1 MGREDDELALFR
13 TSVSCAALLER
24 LPPAWQLDRKQS
36 TRRALKYRRGTG
48 EVLIVNHDEKGWWDP
63 HSTAKGDV
71 FDLVKHLEPDRN
83 FGQVLQVLRRFVGL
97 PPSYPTFPQEKRRT
111 AADVAIQA
119 RWSASRCLR
128 RGSPAW
134 IYLTEA
140 RGLPPS
146 VVLAAIGADVV
157 REGHRGS
164 AWFAHRDGATVAHV
178 EVRGPDYRGSLRGGT
193 KTLFRLR
200 GNGNGPTHRVAV
212 TEAPIDALSLAAI
225 EDLRADTLYV
235 ATGGGMGPGTLLAIE
250 RALADMA
257 AMQDAVLV
265 GATDADAAGERYAA
279 RHAEMASAAGIAF
292 ARLRPTVGEDWNDMI
307 RRRNG
312 H

>member
-1 MGREDDELALFR
+1 MGGDDELALFR
-13 TSVSCAALLER
+13 TSISCAALLEG
-24 LPPAWQLDRKQS
+24 LPPPWRLDRKQS

-97 PPSYPTFPQEKRRT
+97 PLSYPAFPQETKR
-111 AADVAIQA
+111 AVVHVAIQA

-134 IYLTEA
+134 TYLTKT
-140 RGLPPS
+140 RGLPAAIL
-146 VVLAAIGADVV
+146 LAAIRADVL
-157 REGHRGS
+157 REGYRGS
-164 AWFAHRDGATVAHV
+164 AWFAHRDGATVVHV

-200 GNGNGPTHRVAV
+200 GNGNGPTSRLAV

-225 EDLRADTLYV
+225 EDLRSDTLYV

-250 RALADMA
+250 QVLVEMA
-257 AMQDAVLV
+257 AIPDSVRI
-265 GATDADAAGERYAA
+265 GATDANPAGDRYAT
-279 RHAEMASAAGIAF
+279 RHAEMASAAGVAF
-292 ARLRPTVGEDWNDMI
+292 ARLRPTAGEDWNDMV
-307 RRRNG
+307 RHRNG

>member
-1 MGREDDELALFR
+1 MGGDDELALFR
-13 TSVSCAALLER
+13 TSISCAALLEG
-24 LPPAWQLDRKQS
+24 LPPPWRLDRKQS
-36 TRRALKYRRGTG
+36 TRRALKYRRGAG
-48 EVLIVNHDEKGWWDP
+48 EVLIVNHNEKGWWDP

-97 PPSYPTFPQEKRRT
+97 PLSYPAFPQEKKGM

-119 RWSASRCLR
+119 RWNASRRLR
-128 RGSPAW
+128 PGSPAW
-134 IYLTEA
+134 TYLTDT
-140 RGLPPS
+140 RGLPPA
-146 VVLAAIGADVV
+146 VLLAAIEADAV
-157 REGHRGS
+157 REGYRGS
-164 AWFAHRDGATVAHV
+164 GWFAHRDGATVVHV

-200 GNGNGPTHRVAV
+200 GNGNGPTSRLAV

-225 EDLRADTLYV
+225 EDLRSDTLYV

-250 RALADMA
+250 QVLVEMA
-257 AMQDAVLV
+257 AIPDSVLI
-265 GATDADAAGERYAA
+265 GATDANPAGDRYAT
-279 RHAEMASAAGIAF
+279 RHAEMASAAGVAF
-292 ARLRPTVGEDWNDMI
+292 ARLRPTAGEDWNDMV
-307 RRRNG
+307 RHRNG

>member
-1 MGREDDELALFR
+1 MGGDDELALFR
-13 TSVSCAALLER
+13 TNISCAALLER
-24 LPPAWQLDRKQS
+24 LPPPWRLDRKQS
-36 TRRALKYRRGTG
+36 TRRALKYRRGAG

-71 FDLVKHLEPDRN
+71 FDLVKHLETDRN
-83 FGQVLQVLRRFVGL
+83 FGQVLRLLRGFVGL
-97 PPSYPTFPQEKRRT
+97 PPSYPAFPRETKRG

-119 RWSASRCLR
+119 RWSASRCLH

-134 IYLTEA
+134 SYLTEA
-140 RGLPPS
+140 RGLPLS

-157 REGHRGS
+157 REGYRGS
-164 AWFAHRDGATVAHV
+164 VWLAHRDGATVMHV

-200 GNGNGPTHRVAV
+200 GNGNGPTTRLAVA
-212 TEAPIDALSLAAI
+212 EAPIDALSLAAI
-225 EDLRADTLYV
+225 EGVRSDTLYV

-257 AMQDAVLV
+257 GMQDAVLV

-279 RHAEMASAAGIAF
+279 WHAEMASAAGIAF

-307 RRRNG
+307 RDRSG

>member
-1 MGREDDELALFR
+1 MGRDDELALLR
-13 TSVSCAALLER
+13 TSISCAALLEG
-24 LPPAWQLDRKQS
+24 LPPPWRLDRKQS

-83 FGQVLQVLRRFVGL
+83 FGQVLRLLRGFVGL
-97 PPSYPTFPQEKRRT
+97 PPSYPAFPRETKR
-111 AADVAIQA
+111 AVVHVAIQA

-134 IYLTEA
+134 TYLTKT
-140 RGLPPS
+140 RGLPAAIL
-146 VVLAAIGADVV
+146 LAAIRADVL
-157 REGHRGS
+157 REGYRGS
-164 AWFAHRDGATVAHV
+164 AWFAHRDGATVVHV

-200 GNGNGPTHRVAV
+200 GNGNGPTSRLAV

-225 EDLRADTLYV
+225 EDLRSDTLYV

-250 RALADMA
+250 QVLVEMA
-257 AMQDAVLV
+257 AIPDSVLI
-265 GATDADAAGERYAA
+265 GATDANPAGDRYAT
-279 RHAEMASAAGIAF
+279 RHAEMASAAGVAF
-292 ARLRPTVGEDWNDMI
+292 ARLRPTAGEDWNDMV
-307 RRRNG
+307 RHRNG